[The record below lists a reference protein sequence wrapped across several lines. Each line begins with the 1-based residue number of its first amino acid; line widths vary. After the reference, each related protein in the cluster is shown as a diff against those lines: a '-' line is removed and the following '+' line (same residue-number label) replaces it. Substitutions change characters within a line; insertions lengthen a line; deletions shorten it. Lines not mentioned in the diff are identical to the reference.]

1 MGTIMGGVNSEFAF
15 AAEVPDQERLR
26 EYDFGPGAGAA
37 LAASAMVSGRPLA
50 NLYYRVHWI
59 YTTNGSTVNG
69 SDAQHIVQ
77 LAGIRALLPVRGNF
91 GLGLDAF
98 VFLRNSYYTF
108 EDFEDIT
115 QRNPQIRIYGAWNTA
130 YRRG

>member
-1 MGTIMGGVNSEFAF
+1 
-15 AAEVPDQERLR
+15 
-26 EYDFGPGAGAA
+26 
-37 LAASAMVSGRPLA
+37 
-50 NLYYRVHWI
+50 
-59 YTTNGSTVNG
+59 
-69 SDAQHIVQ
+69 
-77 LAGIRALLPVRGNF
+77 VRGNF